1 MSAKTILV
9 VDDEPDIRS
18 TVQEILADE
27 GYEVTTAE
35 NAASARESR
44 EAAKPD
50 LVLLD
55 IWMPDEDGI
64 TVLKHWR
71 DAGELEFPVVMMSG
85 HGTVETAV
93 EATRMGA
100 VDFIEKPLSLQ
111 KLLMTVDRSLRNWS
125 QPANQVESK
134 TSERL
139 RPMELVGQSSY
150 MRGLR
155 EQVERLAATDAAVM
169 LIGPS
174 GSLKYELAQ
183 HIHLGGA
190 AADAPFVVLTSDMLD
205 ERTAAAELFGT
216 EYDGQRQAGLLEQ
229 ANGGTL
235 FLQDFTEL
243 PLIAQKLLNTAL
255 ERGEFQA
262 VGGTQPRAL
271 KVRVIA
277 SSNDDPLQAVNGG
290 RLLEEL
296 FYRLNVVPIQTLALN
311 EHREDVPKLVES
323 LANALADQEGLNYRH
338 FSVAV
343 QNKLRNHDWLGNVL
357 ELRNLVKRLLILG
370 ADSEVSMEEI
380 DAALVVPAGED
391 AAGLN
396 DDVMRLP
403 LHLPLR
409 EARAEF
415 ERAYLARQ
423 LAEVGGRMGD
433 LATRIGMERT
443 HLYRKMR
450 SLGIDTRRARE

>member
-9 VDDEPDIRS
+9 VDDEPDIRT
-18 TVQEILADE
+18 TVQEILVDE
-27 GYEVTTAE
+27 GYEVSTAE
-35 NAASARESR
+35 DAASARRAR
-44 EAAKPD
+44 EQARPD

-64 TVLKHWR
+64 TVLKGWR
-71 DAGELEFPVVMMSG
+71 DGGELEFPVVMMSG

-111 KLLMTVDRSLRNWS
+111 KLLLTVERSLHNWS
-125 QPANQVESK
+125 PPSAAGARTGERPQP
-134 TSERL
+134 L
-139 RPMELVGQSSY
+139 DLVGQSAY

-155 EQVERLAATDAAVM
+155 EQVERLGGTDAAVM

-174 GSLKYELAQ
+174 GSLKHELAQ
-183 HIHLGGA
+183 HIHLAGPA
-190 AADAPFVVLTSDMLD
+190 AEAPFVVLSGDMLD
-205 ERTAAAELFGT
+205 ERTAAAELFGS

-229 ANGGTL
+229 ADGGTL

-243 PLIAQKLLNTAL
+243 PLVAQKLLNTAL
-255 ERGEFQA
+255 ERGEYSA
-262 VGGTQPRAL
+262 VGGAHMRAL
-271 KVRVIA
+271 NLRVIA
-277 SSNDDPLQAVNGG
+277 SSNDDPLQAVAAG

-311 EHREDVPKLVES
+311 EHREDIPKLVES
-323 LANALADQEGLNYRH
+323 LVDALTEQQGLGYRH

-343 QNKLRNHDWLGNVL
+343 QNKLRNHDWQGNVL

-370 ADSEVSMEEI
+370 EGSEVAMEEVE
-380 DAALVVPAGED
+380 AALVVPAGEEGG
-391 AAGLN
+391 GLS

-415 ERAYLARQ
+415 ERAYLSRQ

>member
-1 MSAKTILV
+1 MAAKSILV
-9 VDDEPDIRS
+9 VDDEPDIRT
-18 TVQEILADE
+18 TVQEILLDE
-27 GYEVTTAE
+27 GYDVSTAE
-35 NAASARESR
+35 NAETARARR
-44 EAAKPD
+44 ETFKPD

-64 TVLKHWR
+64 TVLKGWR

-111 KLLMTVDRSLRNWS
+111 KLLMTVDRSLKNWQQS
-125 QPANQVESK
+125 NAAGEGK
-134 TSERL
+134 AAERL
-139 RPMELVGQSSY
+139 APMELVGQSSY

-155 EQVERLAATDAAVM
+155 EQVERLAGADASVM
-169 LIGPS
+169 LTGPA
-174 GSLKYELAQ
+174 GSLKHELAQ
-183 HIHLGGA
+183 HIHLSA
-190 AADAPFVVLTSDMLD
+190 SPDAPFVVVGGDTLD
-205 ERTAAAELFGT
+205 ERTAAAELYGS
-216 EYDGQRQAGLLEQ
+216 EHDGQRQIGLLEQ

-243 PLIAQKLLNTAL
+243 PLVAQKLLNTAL

-262 VGGTQPRAL
+262 LGAPQLRPL
-271 KVRVIA
+271 SVRVIA
-277 SSNDDPLQAVNGG
+277 SSNDDPRQAVSAG

-296 FYRLNVVPIQTLALN
+296 FYRLNVVPIQTLGLN
-311 EHREDVPKLVES
+311 EHREDIPLLVES
-323 LANALADQEGLNYRH
+323 LANVLSESEGLSYRH
-338 FSVAV
+338 FNVAA
-343 QNKLRNHDWLGNVL
+343 QNKLRNHDWRGNVL

-370 ADSEVSMEEI
+370 EDSEVASDEI
-380 DAALVVPAGED
+380 EAALVVPEGAERV
-391 AAGLN
+391 LS

-415 ERAYLARQ
+415 ERAYLSRQ

>member
-1 MSAKTILV
+1 MAAKTILV
-9 VDDEPDIRS
+9 VDDEPDIRM

-27 GYEVTTAE
+27 GYDVSTAE
-35 NAASARESR
+35 NAATARERR
-44 EAAKPD
+44 ESIKPD

-64 TVLKHWR
+64 TVLKGWR

-125 QPANQVESK
+125 APANSSEHKSA
-134 TSERL
+134 ERL
-139 RPMELVGQSSY
+139 NPLELVGQSAY
-150 MRGLR
+150 LRGLR
-155 EQVERLAATDAAVM
+155 EQVERLGETDAAVM

-174 GSLKYELAQ
+174 GSLKHEIAQ
-183 HIHLGGA
+183 HIHLKGR
-190 AADAPFVVLTSDMLD
+190 ADSAFIVLSGELLE
-205 ERTAAAELFGT
+205 ERTAAAELFGS
-216 EYDGQRQAGLLEQ
+216 EYDGQRHAGLLEQ
-229 ANGGTL
+229 ADGGTL

-243 PLIAQKLLNTAL
+243 PLVAQKLLNTAL

-262 VGGTQPRAL
+262 VGGSQPRPL
-271 KVRVIA
+271 SVRIIS
-277 SSNDDPLQAVNGG
+277 SSNEDPRQAISSG
-290 RLLEEL
+290 RLLEEF

-311 EHREDVPKLVES
+311 EHREDIPLLLE
-323 LANALADQEGLNYRH
+323 ALSSTLSEKAGLSYRH
-338 FSVAV
+338 FNVAA
-343 QNKLRNHDWLGNVL
+343 QNKLRNRDWQGNVL
-357 ELRNLVKRLLILG
+357 ELRNLVQRLLILG
-370 ADSEVSMEEI
+370 EDSEVSIAEI
-380 DAALVVPAGED
+380 EAALVVPAGEESQ
-391 AAGLN
+391 LS
-396 DDVMRLP
+396 DDTMRLP

-415 ERAYLARQ
+415 EKAYLSRQ

-433 LATRIGMERT
+433 LAERIGMERT

>member
-27 GYEVTTAE
+27 GYDVSTAE
-35 NAASARESR
+35 NAATARACRESI
-44 EAAKPD
+44 KPD

-64 TVLKHWR
+64 TVLKGWR

-125 QPANQVESK
+125 KPVNNTDSNSA
-134 TSERL
+134 ERL
-139 RPMELVGQSSY
+139 HPMELVGQSSY

-155 EQVERLAATDAAVM
+155 EQVERLSGTDAAAM

-174 GSLKYELAQ
+174 GSLKHELAQ
-183 HIHLGGA
+183 HIHLEGGNA
-190 AADAPFVVLTSDMLD
+190 EAPFVVLSGDMLD
-205 ERTAAAELFGT
+205 ERTAAAEIFGT

-243 PLIAQKLLNTAL
+243 PMIAQKLLNTAL
-255 ERGEFQA
+255 EREEFQA
-262 VGGTQPRAL
+262 VGGTQQRSL
-271 KVRVIA
+271 SVRVIA
-277 SSNDDPLQAVNGG
+277 SSNDDPLQAVSAG

-296 FYRLNVVPIQTLALN
+296 FYRINVVPIQTLALN
-311 EHREDVPKLVES
+311 EHREDIPLLVES
-323 LANALADQEGLNYRH
+323 LANVLSEQDGLSYRH

-343 QNKLRNHDWLGNVL
+343 QNKLRNHDWHGNVL

-370 ADSEVSMEEI
+370 EDSEVSLDEI
-380 DAALVVPAGED
+380 DAALVVPAGE
-391 AAGLN
+391 GSSLG

-415 ERAYLARQ
+415 ERAYLSRQ
-423 LAEVGGRMGD
+423 LEEVGGRMGD
-433 LATRIGMERT
+433 LASRIGMERT

>member
-1 MSAKTILV
+1 MAAKTILV
-9 VDDEPDIRS
+9 VDDEPDIRT

-27 GYEVTTAE
+27 GYDVSIAE
-35 NAASARESR
+35 NAATARERR
-44 EAAKPD
+44 ESIKPD

-64 TVLKHWR
+64 TVLKGWR

-111 KLLMTVDRSLRNWS
+111 KLLMTVDRSLRNWN
-125 QPANQVESK
+125 QPVNTPELKVAEK
-134 TSERL
+134 L
-139 RPMELVGQSSY
+139 DPMELVGQSTY

-155 EQVERLAATDAAVM
+155 EHVERLADTDAAVM

-174 GSLKYELAQ
+174 GTLKHEIAQ
-183 HIHLGGA
+183 HIHLKGR
-190 AADAPFVVLTSDMLD
+190 ADAAFVVLSGDLLE
-205 ERTAAAELFGT
+205 ERTAAAELFGS
-216 EYDGQRQAGLLEQ
+216 EYDGQRHAGLLEQ

-235 FLQDFTEL
+235 YLQDFTEL
-243 PLIAQKLLNTAL
+243 PLVAQKLLNTAL

-262 VGGTQPRAL
+262 VGGTQPRPLA
-271 KVRVIA
+271 VRVIA
-277 SSNDDPLQAVNGG
+277 GSNDDPRQAVSAG
-290 RLLEEL
+290 RLLEEF

-311 EHREDVPKLVES
+311 EHREDIPLLLEVLVSRLTE
-323 LANALADQEGLNYRH
+323 QEGLTYRH
-338 FSVAV
+338 FNVAV
-343 QNKLRNHDWLGNVL
+343 QNKLRNHDWQGNVL

-370 ADSEVSMEEI
+370 EDSEVSTAEV
-380 DAALVVPAGED
+380 DSALVVPAGEESSLSED
-391 AAGLN
+391 S
-396 DDVMRLP
+396 MRLP

-415 ERAYLARQ
+415 EKAYLSRQ
-423 LAEVGGRMGD
+423 LVDVGGRMGD
-433 LATRIGMERT
+433 LAERIGMERT

>member
-9 VDDEPDIRS
+9 VDDEPDIRT
-18 TVQEILADE
+18 TVQEILVDE
-27 GYEVTTAE
+27 GYDVSVAE
-35 NAASARESR
+35 NAAAARACRESIQ
-44 EAAKPD
+44 PD

-64 TVLKHWR
+64 TVLKDWR
-71 DAGELEFPVVMMSG
+71 DAGELTFPVVMMSG

-93 EATRMGA
+93 EATRIGA

-125 QPANQVESK
+125 PLDSGSDSSSAK
-134 TSERL
+134 RL
-139 RPMELVGQSSY
+139 NPMGLVGQSGY

-155 EQVERLAATDAAVM
+155 EQVGRFADTDAAVM
-169 LIGPS
+169 LIGPP
-174 GSLKYELAQ
+174 GSLKHELAQ

-190 AADAPFVVLTSDMLD
+190 AAPFVVLSGDMLD
-205 ERTAAAELFGT
+205 ERSAATELFGS
-216 EYDGQRQAGLLEQ
+216 EHDGQRQAGLLEQ

-243 PLIAQKLLNTAL
+243 PLVAQKLLNTAL

-262 VGGTQPRAL
+262 LGDSQPRPL
-271 KVRVIA
+271 SVRIIA
-277 SSNDDPLQAVNGG
+277 SSNDDPRQAIAAG
-290 RLLEEL
+290 RLLEGL
-296 FYRLNVVPIQTLALN
+296 FYRLNVVSIQTRALN
-311 EHREDVPKLVES
+311 DHREDIPLLLES
-323 LANALADQEGLNYRH
+323 LVGVFSEEGGLSYRH
-338 FSVAV
+338 FNVAA
-343 QNKLRNHDWLGNVL
+343 QNKLRNHDWQGNVL
-357 ELRNLVKRLLILG
+357 ELQNIVKRLLILG
-370 ADSEVSMEEI
+370 DDSEVSTAEI
-380 DAALVVPAGED
+380 DAAFVVPAGED
-391 AAGLN
+391 SSLGAG
-396 DDVMRLP
+396 VMRLP

-415 ERAYLARQ
+415 ERAYLSRQ
-423 LAEVGGRMGD
+423 LTEVGGRMGE
-433 LATRIGMERT
+433 LALRIGMERT